1 MTERSEG
8 VLDILWVGNVSD
20 TRFFAS
26 FFLRKKIF
34 IMVDI
39 GLVMVYAVYTTKSFD
54 RETQKLTRDEQE
66 RIQKIFLQLK
76 ENPYVGDQLQYRHL
90 REKRIKEK
98 RVYYLVYDDLQAV
111 LVVAFSGKKDQQA
124 TINHI
129 INNFEEYKEYLERL
143 LREN

>member
-1 MTERSEG
+1 M
-8 VLDILWVGNVSD
+8 I
-20 TRFFAS
+20 
-26 FFLRKKIF
+26 
-34 IMVDI
+34 
-39 GLVMVYAVYTTKSFD
+39 YAVYTTKSFD
-54 RETQKLTRDEQE
+54 REISKLPQSDSE

-111 LVVAFSGKKDQQA
+111 LVVAISGKKDQQA

-129 INNFEEYKEYLERL
+129 IKNFDEYKEDLGRL
-143 LREN
+143 LKEN